1 MKIRLLICAAL
12 LMIAVFVSY
21 DFMGT
26 DIFLVG
32 LIVNIGLFFTIVAL
46 GIRRLIKSK
55 PLQQYQETQKAE
67 KRSLSID
74 ATVTKVENMI
84 WKYSR
89 VEDASL
95 ECEYVDQT
103 GKTHVFKVSGV
114 VGKFNVKIGD
124 TVKVL
129 VEPNEFSNYQIML
142 NDIVD

>member
-1 MKIRLLICAAL
+1 MKIRLSICAIL
-12 LMIAVFVSY
+12 FVIAIFILY

-26 DIFLVG
+26 DIFLG
-32 LIVNIGLFFTIVAL
+32 ALIVNIGLFLTIMFL

-55 PLQQYQETQKAE
+55 PLERYLESEKAE
-67 KRSLSID
+67 KRKLCID

-84 WKYSR
+84 WKHSQ

-103 GKTHVFKVSGV
+103 GKKHTFNVVGV
-114 VGKFNVKIGD
+114 IGKFNVKVGD

-129 VEPNEFSNYQIML
+129 VDPDEFSNYQIL
-142 NDIVD
+142 LDGIVE